1 MIQKRVEKKDPEAIY
16 LLGQKYFFGSL
27 VLQKDMRK
35 AFELFTEAAELGSID
50 ALFSL
55 GFAYERGEG
64 VGQDKVKAIELYEK
78 AAMQGQLMVQ
88 SWLP

>member
-27 VLQKDMRK
+27 GLQKDMRK
-35 AFELFTEAAELGSID
+35 AFDLFTEAAELGSID

-55 GFAYERGEG
+55 GFA
-64 VGQDKVKAIELYEK
+64 VGKELDRTK
-78 AAMQGQLMVQ
+78 
-88 SWLP
+88 